1 MAYRILLRRDSSEN
15 WSTSNTVLMAG
26 EPGYVTDTG
35 KLKIGDG
42 TSTWADLS
50 YYPNL
55 GYIENSL
62 IPATG
67 GVYDIGASGG
77 YEWRDLYLSGNTI
90 YLGDSTI
97 SAVGSLVAIDS
108 ILLGGPTGSGG
119 VVLSA
124 TGGQFKINGSTAVGP
139 TGATGYGPTGATG
152 PVGAT
157 GGTGSTGGTGPT
169 GSNGATGPTGAT
181 GETGPTGA
189 TGETGP
195 TGATG
200 ETGPTGATGETGPT
214 GSNGVTGAS
223 GTVSETPPG
232 SSGSIGATGQLALD
246 SDYLY
251 VCIGTNTWKRTT
263 LTSW

>member
-35 KLKIGDG
+35 RLKIGDG

-97 SAVGSLVAIDS
+97 SAVGSSVAMDS
-108 ILLGGPTGSGG
+108 VLLGGPTGSGG
-119 VVLSA
+119 VILSA
-124 TGGQFKINGSTAVGP
+124 TGGQLEINGSTAVGY
-139 TGATGYGPTGATG
+139 TGAP
-152 PVGAT
+152 
-157 GGTGSTGGTGPT
+157 
-169 GSNGATGPTGAT
+169 
-181 GETGPTGA
+181 
-189 TGETGP
+189 
-195 TGATG
+195 
-200 ETGPTGATGETGPT
+200 
-214 GSNGVTGAS
+214 GAS
-223 GTVSETPPG
+223 GAT
-232 SSGSIGATGQLALD
+232 GATGQLALD

-251 VCIGTNTWKRTT
+251 ACIGTNTWKRTA
-263 LTSW
+263 LTGW

>member
-15 WSTSNTVLMAG
+15 WDASNTVLMAG

-42 TSTWADLS
+42 ESTWADLS

-97 SAVGSLVAIDS
+97 SAIGSSIAMDS

-119 VVLSA
+119 VILSA
-124 TGGQFKINGSTAVGP
+124 TGGQLKINGSTAVGY
-139 TGATGYGPTGATG
+139 TGAP
-152 PVGAT
+152 
-157 GGTGSTGGTGPT
+157 
-169 GSNGATGPTGAT
+169 
-181 GETGPTGA
+181 
-189 TGETGP
+189 
-195 TGATG
+195 
-200 ETGPTGATGETGPT
+200 
-214 GSNGVTGAS
+214 GAS
-223 GTVSETPPG
+223 GAT
-232 SSGSIGATGQLALD
+232 GATGQLALD

-251 VCIGTNTWKRTT
+251 VCIGTDTWKRTA
-263 LTSW
+263 LTGW

>member
-90 YLGDSTI
+90 YLGDSMI

-139 TGATGYGPTGATG
+139 TGATGGNGP
-152 PVGAT
+152 
-157 GGTGSTGGTGPT
+157 TGSTG
-169 GSNGATGPTGAT
+169 
-181 GETGPTGA
+181 
-189 TGETGP
+189 
-195 TGATG
+195 
-200 ETGPTGATGETGPT
+200 
-214 GSNGVTGAS
+214 
-223 GTVSETPPG
+223 TVSGIPPG
-232 SSGSIGATGQLALD
+232 SSGSTGATGQLALD
-246 SDYLY
+246 SDFLY
-251 VCIGTNTWKRTT
+251 VCIGTNSWKRTT
-263 LTSW
+263 LTSF